1 MIAVT
6 EHFRKL
12 ERMYH
17 DHAPINDFFD
27 PEMSVSEGEATIE
40 LPVSADL
47 FHPAGAVHGTAYFK
61 ALDDAAFF
69 AVNSLVEDVFVLTT
83 QMNLYLTR
91 PVSDGTMRAR
101 GEVHHRN
108 PNQYI
113 AESVL
118 EDDDGRQLARATAQ
132 FARSSIELTPEIG
145 YE

>member
-1 MIAVT
+1 MS
-6 EHFRKL
+6 EHHRKL

-27 PEMSVSEGEATIE
+27 PEMTVSEGETTIE
-40 LPVSADL
+40 LPISEDL

-69 AVNSLVEDVFVLTT
+69 AANSLVEDVFLLTT

-91 PVSDGTMRAR
+91 PVSEGRMRAR
-101 GEVHHRN
+101 GEVLHEH
-108 PNQYI
+108 PGQYI
-113 AESVL
+113 AEAVL
-118 EDDDGRQLARATAQ
+118 EDDDGNLLARATAT
-132 FARSSIELTPEIG
+132 FVRSNIELDAEIG